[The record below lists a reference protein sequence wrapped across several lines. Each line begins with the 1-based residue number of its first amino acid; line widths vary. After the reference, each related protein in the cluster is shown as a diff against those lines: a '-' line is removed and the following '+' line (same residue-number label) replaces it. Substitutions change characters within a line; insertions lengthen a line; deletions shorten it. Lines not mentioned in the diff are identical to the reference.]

1 MPEGIRKRHA
11 RACRSRKG
19 GGCSCTPT
27 YEAQVYSAREHKRIY
42 RTFPT
47 EAAART
53 WRQDA
58 LIAVRRGAMKAGRV
72 PTVREAWT
80 EWIAGAEAG
89 VVLTRSKERYKPST
103 VRGYRQAMRDVILP
117 DLGPMRL
124 DELRR
129 SDLQRLVERQRKKG
143 KGASTVRNTL
153 LPVRAIY
160 RRAMHLED
168 VSVNPTLGLELPASR
183 GRRERVAAP
192 AEAAELLAA
201 LPELDRALWA
211 TAMFAGLRLGELQA
225 LTWRQVDLDAGVLN
239 VRNSWDRKA
248 GLILPKTRAGW
259 RTVPIAQA
267 LRRELRAQVF
277 RSGRRTGLVFGR
289 TDEQPFSHSGV
300 QDRADRVWKKAGL
313 TRITYHECRH
323 TFASLLIAAGL
334 SAQRNPMAIAKEL
347 SQFVGHASVTQTL
360 DRYGHLFPGS
370 ESEAASAL
378 DAYLERAQAGGQQG
392 RPGR

>member
-1 MPEGIRKRHA
+1 
-11 RACRSRKG
+11 
-19 GGCSCTPT
+19 
-27 YEAQVYSAREHKRIY
+27 VYSAREHKRIY

-58 LIAVRRGAMKAGRV
+58 LIAVRRGAMKAARV

-160 RRAMHLED
+160 RRAMQLGQVPD
-168 VSVNPTLGLELPASR
+168 DPTVGIVLPSAFGGIATATVLSVARAAHATAQPAAAIATA
-183 GRRERVAAP
+183 VAAP
-192 AEAAELLAA
+192 TPRLAPVTIA
-201 LPELDRALWA
+201 TLP
-211 TAMFAGLRLGELQA
+211 
-225 LTWRQVDLDAGVLN
+225 
-239 VRNSWDRKA
+239 SSS
-248 GLILPKTRAGW
+248 I
-259 RTVPIAQA
+259 
-267 LRRELRAQVF
+267 
-277 RSGRRTGLVFGR
+277 GR
-289 TDEQPFSHSGV
+289 D
-300 QDRADRVWKKAGL
+300 
-313 TRITYHECRH
+313 
-323 TFASLLIAAGL
+323 
-334 SAQRNPMAIAKEL
+334 
-347 SQFVGHASVTQTL
+347 
-360 DRYGHLFPGS
+360 
-370 ESEAASAL
+370 
-378 DAYLERAQAGGQQG
+378 
-392 RPGR
+392 

>member
-1 MPEGIRKRHA
+1 MPQGIRKRHA
-11 RACRSRKG
+11 RTCRSREG
-19 GGCSCTPT
+19 RGCSCRPT
-27 YEAQVYSAREHKRIY
+27 FEAQVYSPREQKRIY
-42 RTFPT
+42 RNFPT
-47 EAAART
+47 EAAARM

-58 LIAVRRGAMKAGRV
+58 LIAVRRGGMKAGRI
-72 PTVREAWT
+72 PTLREAWT
-80 EWIAGAEAG
+80 DWAAGADAG
-89 VVLTRSKERYKPST
+89 VILTRSRERYKPST
-103 VRGYRQAMRDVILP
+103 LRGYRQAMQDVILP
-117 DLGPMRL
+117 DLGAMHL

-129 SDLQRLVERQRKKG
+129 ADLQRLAERQCKKG

-160 RRAMHLED
+160 RRAMQLED
-168 VSVNPTLGLELPASR
+168 VSVNPTLGLQLPASR

-192 AEAAELLAA
+192 AEAAELLAV

-211 TAMFAGLRLGELQA
+211 TAMFAGLRLGELQS
-225 LTWRQVDLDAGVLN
+225 LTWRDVDLDAGVLT

-248 GLILPKTRAGW
+248 GVVLPKTRAGR

-267 LRRELRAQVF
+267 LRRELRAHVF

-289 TDEQPFSHSGV
+289 TGELPFSHSGI
-300 QDRADRVWKKAGL
+300 QDRADRAWKEAGL
-313 TRITYHECRH
+313 TRLTYHECRH

-347 SQFVGHASVTQTL
+347 SKFVGHASITQTL

-378 DAYLERAQAGGQQG
+378 DAYLERSQRGLQ
-392 RPGR
+392 P

>member
-1 MPEGIRKRHA
+1 MI
-11 RACRSRKG
+11 
-19 GGCSCTPT
+19 
-27 YEAQVYSAREHKRIY
+27 
-42 RTFPT
+42 
-47 EAAART
+47 
-53 WRQDA
+53 
-58 LIAVRRGAMKAGRV
+58 
-72 PTVREAWT
+72 
-80 EWIAGAEAG
+80 
-89 VVLTRSKERYKPST
+89 LTRSRERYKPST
-103 VRGYRQAMRDVILP
+103 LRGYRQVMQDVILP
-117 DLGPMRL
+117 DLGAMHL

-129 SDLQRLVERQRKKG
+129 ADLQRLAERQRKKG

-160 RRAMHLED
+160 RRAMQLED
-168 VSVNPTLGLELPASR
+168 VSVNPTLGLQLPASR

-192 AEAAELLAA
+192 AEAAELLAV

-211 TAMFAGLRLGELQA
+211 TAMFAGLRLGELQS
-225 LTWRQVDLDAGVLN
+225 LTWRDVDLDAGVLT

-248 GLILPKTRAGW
+248 GVVLPKTRAGR

-267 LRRELRAQVF
+267 LRREPRAHVF

-289 TDEQPFSHSGV
+289 TGELPFSHSGI
-300 QDRADRVWKKAGL
+300 QDRADRAWKEAGL
-313 TRITYHECRH
+313 TRLTYHECRH

-347 SQFVGHASVTQTL
+347 SKFVGHASITQTL

-378 DAYLERAQAGGQQG
+378 DAYLERSQRGLQ
-392 RPGR
+392 P